1 MSYVPLICT
10 IDVGTT
16 STRAILF
23 TKEGEEVAKHQ
34 IEYSTSAQE
43 GSRRNSPTIFS
54 SEGVAL
60 NMKDSRLVIENVPS
74 HPTLLFPKPGWA
86 ECDPC
91 HILNN
96 VVQCLSECA
105 LSLEIINSRF
115 SIYNDDAIVKE
126 KHLPYKIVAIGL
138 ANMRET
144 TIVWS
149 KRTGIPLYNGI
160 VWNDT
165 RTASLM
171 NSLSRSTPVGLLD
184 EMLERSGCPLST
196 YFSCLK
202 WKWLYQNVPG
212 IRKSYE
218 SGDKDL
224 MFGTVETWLIYNLT
238 REQSFKTDITNASRT
253 GFMNL
258 QKHQYDPKLLKFWNI
273 DPNKI
278 NLAPIVP
285 SSHFFG
291 SFKLPETNKLDPQLK
306 QLPADQKNCLNR
318 MLDGVPITGCLGDQS
333 ASLVGQTAFHRGDA
347 KCTYGTGAFLLYNLG
362 HKKLISRHGLVTTVG
377 YWFDSLD
384 ESEDGEHCNEPHFCL
399 EGSIA
404 VAGSCI
410 QWLRDNLRLID
421 KASDIGPLA
430 AAAPDSAGVVFVPAF
445 SGLFAP
451 YWDATA
457 TGTIFGI
464 TQYSTAAHI
473 ARAAIDGVCFQVR
486 AILKAMLNDCGS
498 QTDFMDHSEEAN
510 NSNLKAL
517 HVDGG
522 MSRSDEVLQIQADIL
537 GPCVSVERTTNSEC
551 TALGAAIAAGLE
563 KHVRM
568 WDSLKD
574 VKKSIS
580 SHQNGDNEFHAKLSD
595 AERRTAWNLWER
607 AVERARGW
615 LSDN

>member
-1 MSYVPLICT
+1 MSSYIPLICT
-10 IDVGTT
+10 VDVGTT

-60 NMKDSRLVIENVPS
+60 NMKDSSLVIEDVPTN
-74 HPTLLFPKPGWA
+74 PTLLFPNPGWA

-96 VVQCLSECA
+96 VVQCMSECA
-105 LSLEIINSRF
+105 MSLEILNSEVPL
-115 SIYNDDAIVKE
+115 DDSAE
-126 KHLPYKIVAIGL
+126 DEHPQYKVVAIGI

-149 KRTGIPLYNGI
+149 KKTGVPLYNGI

-165 RTASLM
+165 RTTGLM
-171 NSLSRSTPVGLLD
+171 NNIRKNTPQKTLD
-184 EMLERSGCPLST
+184 DILERSGCPLST

-202 WKWLYQNVPG
+202 WMWLYQNVPP

-218 SGDKDL
+218 SGTKDL
-224 MFGTVETWLIYNLT
+224 AFGTVDSWLIYHLT
-238 REQSFKTDITNASRT
+238 HEHAFKTDITNASRT
-253 GFMNL
+253 SFMNL
-258 QKHQYDPKLLKFWNI
+258 DTHDYDPRLLKFWNV

-278 NLAPIVP
+278 SLAEIVP

-291 SFKLPETNKLDPQLK
+291 TFEVPDVTKLDPKLK
-306 QLPADQKNCLNR
+306 DLSSDQADCLKR
-318 MLDGVPITGCLGDQS
+318 MLNGVPITGCLGDQS
-333 ASLVGQTAFHRGDA
+333 ASLVGQTAFQKGEA
-347 KCTYGTGAFLLYNLG
+347 KCTYGTGAFMLYNVG
-362 HKKLISRHGLVTTVG
+362 TDKLISEHGSVTTVG
-377 YWFDSLD
+377 YWFDSLN
-384 ESEDGEHCNEPHFCL
+384 ESVDGKNCNKPHYCL

-404 VAGSCI
+404 VAGSCV
-410 QWLRDNLRLID
+410 QWLRDNLQLID

-451 YWDATA
+451 YWDASSR
-457 TGTIFGI
+457 GTIFGI

-473 ARAAIDGVCFQVR
+473 ARAAIEGVCFQVR
-486 AILKAMLNDCGS
+486 AILKAMLSDCGS
-498 QTDFMDHSEEAN
+498 KTDFLDDSTDGASVSIN
-510 NSNLKAL
+510 TL

-522 MSRSDEVLQIQADIL
+522 MSRSDVVMQIQADIL
-537 GPCVSVERTTNSEC
+537 GPCVSVERAPNAEC
-551 TALGAAIAAGLE
+551 TAFGAAIAAGLE
-563 KHVRM
+563 NHVHV
-568 WDSLKD
+568 WKSLKD
-574 VKKSIS
+574 VKKSVS
-580 SHQNGDNEFHAKLSD
+580 VDNNQRNVFHAEMTD
-595 AERRTAWNLWER
+595 AERRKAWNLWER
-607 AVERARGW
+607 GVERARGW
-615 LSDN
+615 LNDK